1 MTIGFRGLKGL
12 VFQMDAQCVSYKKWS
27 TLQCRRIREIL
38 SSGRKTRTISADW
51 RNATVRVTSFLA
63 IVLHILAAGP
73 ISTPSPGFPHHPH
86 DDLVKAIRR
95 RRLSAAQIVGV
106 AIVAYRRLMLG
117 KQFPVSP
124 QTAFCNCYL
133 PHGLGF
139 DIDKFRV
146 TQQRRISLGRI
157 MQLQHVSI
165 EASIAKLI

>member
-1 MTIGFRGLKGL
+1 M
-12 VFQMDAQCVSYKKWS
+12 
-27 TLQCRRIREIL
+27 
-38 SSGRKTRTISADW
+38 
-51 RNATVRVTSFLA
+51 
-63 IVLHILAAGP
+63 P

-139 DIDKFRV
+139 DIDESVLLAHPGIRTRPTDRTFY
-146 TQQRRISLGRI
+146 I
-157 MQLQHVSI
+157 
-165 EASIAKLI
+165 